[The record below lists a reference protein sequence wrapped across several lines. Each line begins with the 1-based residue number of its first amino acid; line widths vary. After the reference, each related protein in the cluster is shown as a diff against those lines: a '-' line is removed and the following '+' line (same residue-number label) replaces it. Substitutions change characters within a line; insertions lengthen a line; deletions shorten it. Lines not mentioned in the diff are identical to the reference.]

1 MQIEYIKDSKEIEKV
16 LPRVIELIK
25 ISYEVYY
32 GTLDERKLTKN
43 TSLIQVVK
51 SKKGQIISAALC
63 RMIEGSHKIQA
74 ICSDGSPEGKEGVKE
89 IIKKNIVFYKNW
101 VWGEVS
107 ETIEHYYK
115 KYNGYPIPNCFA
127 AELLEK
133 APEKIQL
140 DQDGFHYYRS
150 IGKSEPLRKV
160 IYGFRNQEYL
170 NKVLKIIDYQEM
182 RKKFNLSES
191 VLESKEYPEDLKY
204 SSSFVNQLSDLFD
217 EEEITELTPTLSA
230 VLDSSINT
238 LKRYI
243 GKFDWVEKTYEFAKF
258 LRKDIPEMK
267 MGTFNKAIEKLK

>member
-1 MQIEYIKDSKEIEKV
+1 MKIEDITNSKEIAKA

-25 ISYEVYY
+25 LSYEVYY
-32 GTLDERKLTKN
+32 GTLDEKKLTKN
-43 TSLIQVVK
+43 TSLIQVVRAK
-51 SKKGQIISAALC
+51 NGEIISAALC

-74 ICSDGSPEGKEGVKE
+74 ICSDRSPEGKEGIKE
-89 IIKKNIVFYKNW
+89 IIKRNIVFYKNW

-107 ETIEHYYK
+107 EAIEHYYK
-115 KYNGYPIPNCFA
+115 KFDGYPIPNCFA

-160 IYGFRNQEYL
+160 IYGFRDQKTL
-170 NKVLKIIDYQEM
+170 DKVLKTIDYQEM

-191 VLESKEYPEDLKY
+191 VLESEEYPKDLKY

-217 EEEITELTPTLSA
+217 EGEITELTPTLSA
-230 VLDSSINT
+230 VLDSSIRT
-238 LKRYI
+238 LKKHI
-243 GKFDWVEKTYEFAKF
+243 GQFSWVEKTYEFAKF
-258 LRKDIPEMK
+258 LKEDIPQMK
-267 MGTFNKAIEKLK
+267 LGTFNATIEKLN